1 MPFLDPAFNDFAGR
15 RWYAFRMFPPFDP
28 SKLDPKT
35 LMELSQLIREL
46 PPEQINRLQ
55 SIMHNMGAGF
65 DVKRELEEFDKTLP
79 PGFRDRMTALM
90 LKAQAET
97 APAPESASA
106 GAGAGEPA
114 QDLPG
119 SMREARLTVLRA
131 VADGRMSPED
141 AEKLL

>member
-1 MPFLDPAFNDFAGR
+1 
-15 RWYAFRMFPPFDP
+15 MFPPFDP

-65 DVKRELEEFDKTLP
+65 DVKHELEEFDKTLP
-79 PGFRDRMTALM
+79 PGFRERMTSLM
-90 LKAQAET
+90 LKAQAESAT
-97 APAPESASA
+97 PPATEQSPSGSSAP
-106 GAGAGEPA
+106 

-131 VADGRMSPED
+131 VADGRMPPEE
-141 AEKLL
+141 AERVLFPET